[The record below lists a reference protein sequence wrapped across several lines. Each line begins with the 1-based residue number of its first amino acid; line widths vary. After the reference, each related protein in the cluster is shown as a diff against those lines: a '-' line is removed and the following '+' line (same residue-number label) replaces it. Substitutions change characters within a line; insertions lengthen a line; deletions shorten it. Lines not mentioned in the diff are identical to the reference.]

1 MTVNKTHTKPYMYRG
16 KAFMT
21 ISSLALEA
29 DVSLPTLSKKMNMY
43 PNLSIEEII
52 EKCKERAHQ
61 EILYQGKYYTRTA
74 LAKKLNVHAAS
85 LCRELKKHPELGIDE
100 IIQLLLS
107 RKHKKGNGRLT

>member
-1 MTVNKTHTKPYMYRG
+1 MSLNKTHAKPYMYHG

-29 DVSLPTLSKKMNMY
+29 DVSLPTLSKKMNTY
-43 PNLSIEEII
+43 PNLSIEEVI

-74 LAKKLNVHAAS
+74 LANKLNVHASS

-107 RKHKKGNGRLT
+107 RKHKKGNGR